1 MKNEMVYLPIYLV
14 ENIQISNSFEYK
26 NNNEYCFLFEAANI
40 QRLIR
45 YSWSQLPAAQFLP

>member
-1 MKNEMVYLPIYLV
+1 MKWYIYLPIYLV